1 MISRFEK
8 NSQTQG
14 FILGVLRSSE
24 ILLNESNEPEMAQK
38 LINELLDGKMKYIR
52 IKRLAKYNKI
62 DIDWKSLD
70 ITIKKTD

>member
-1 MISRFEK
+1 MATQFAK
-8 NSQTQG
+8 NSQNEG

-24 ILLNESNEPEMAQK
+24 ILLKEANEPEMAQR

-62 DIDWKSLD
+62 DIDWNSLD
-70 ITIKKTD
+70 ITISKTD

>member
-1 MISRFEK
+1 MASQFEK
-8 NSQTQG
+8 NSQTEG

-24 ILLNESNEPEMAQK
+24 ILLKDANEPEMAQR

-62 DIDWKSLD
+62 DIDWKSMD
-70 ITIKKTD
+70 IRIQKTA

>member
-1 MISRFEK
+1 MASQFER
-8 NSQTQG
+8 NSQNEG

-24 ILLNESNEPEMAQK
+24 ILLKEANEPEMAQR

-52 IKRLAKYNKI
+52 IKRLAKCNKI